1 MSSSDRDDIRLSLDG
16 HPEAFGRLVER
27 YQGPLMS
34 YLSGRLGDRERAE
47 EVAQEAFV
55 RSFFALKTLKKPESF
70 FPWLFGVA
78 NRVLKEQ
85 YRAEVRH
92 AKAVRLLAEETSTVS
107 ARHDIDLERAVAELD
122 EPYRQVVL
130 LRYYGGMSCDEVA
143 QRLGVPL
150 GTVTKQLSRAYGMMR
165 ASLSQMERK
174 GNEVEP

>member
-27 YQGPLMS
+27 YEGPLLS
-34 YLSGRLGDRERAE
+34 YLTGRLGDKDRAE

-55 RSFFALKTLKKPESF
+55 RSFSALRTLKKPESF

-78 NRVLKEQ
+78 DRVLKEQ

-92 AKAVRLLAEETSTVS
+92 AKAVRSLAEETST
-107 ARHDIDLERAVAELD
+107 APTGHDLDLERAVAELD

-150 GTVTKQLSRAYGMMR
+150 GTVTKQLSRAYVMLRG
-165 ASLSQMERK
+165 SLSQADRK
-174 GNEVEP
+174 TNEVKP